1 MVNQYGAGG
10 TMTVRMEGPFGSF
23 GSLVKVGEKAVRITE
38 VDEESKQL
46 VEELQNGINEEV
58 QLAIGINSK
67 VDLQLTPEQI
77 ASVFSAGY
85 CLTAVNDSGN
95 VIVYAV
101 GNKPTSDITINATIT
116 EVVK

>member
-10 TMTVRMEGPFGSF
+10 TMTVTMEGPYGSF
-23 GSLVKVGEKAVRITE
+23 GSLVKVGEIVLPADNWKNANSPFFQNIT
-38 VDEESKQL
+38 VDGVS
-46 VEELQNGINEEV
+46 
-58 QLAIGINSK
+58 INSK

-101 GNKPTSDITINATIT
+101 GNKPASDITINATIT

>member
-10 TMTVRMEGPFGSF
+10 TMTVQMEGPYGSF
-23 GSLVKVGEKAVRITE
+23 GSLVKVVEIVLPVDSWKNAESPFFQNITIDG
-38 VDEESKQL
+38 VS
-46 VEELQNGINEEV
+46 V
-58 QLAIGINSK
+58 NSK

-77 ASVFSAGY
+77 ASVFTKGF

-95 VIVYAV
+95 VIVYAI

>member
-10 TMTVRMEGPFGSF
+10 TMTVTMEGPFGSF
-23 GSLVKVGEKAVRITE
+23 GSLVKVVEIVLTADNWKNANSPFFQNIT
-38 VDEESKQL
+38 VDGVS
-46 VEELQNGINEEV
+46 
-58 QLAIGINSK
+58 INSK

-77 ASVFSAGY
+77 ASVFADGF
-85 CLTAVNDSGN
+85 CLTAVNDSGS

-101 GNKPTSDITINATIT
+101 GNKPASDITINATIT